1 MKIAL
6 FPGSFDP
13 FTLGHYDLLK
23 IATRIF
29 DKVIVAVGYNH
40 QKRGFLTIEN
50 RLRLI
55 NDAIAP
61 LKAEGADIEVASYS
75 GLTADFCRKTGASF
89 IVRGVRN
96 SIDFDAEATIART
109 NSKLLAGLETII
121 LPSCGEHIH
130 ISSTVVRD
138 ITINGGD
145 PSDLLPE
152 NIDIKQY
159 LNND

>member
-23 IATRIF
+23 IASRIF
-29 DKVIVAVGYNH
+29 DKVIIAVGYNH
-40 QKRGFLTIEN
+40 QKRGFLSIEN

-61 LKAEGADIEVASYS
+61 LLAEGADIEVTSYT
-75 GLTADFCRKTGASF
+75 GLTADFCKKVGAGF

-96 SIDFDAEATIART
+96 SIDFDTEATIART
-109 NSKLLAGLETII
+109 NAKILPGLETII

-145 PSDLLPE
+145 PSDLLPGK
-152 NIDIKQY
+152 IDIKQY

>member
-1 MKIAL
+1 MKNEEKRKYKTKKKRKVLKPLFLTLSSLLAVFAL
-6 FPGSFDP
+6 AFCGI
-13 FTLGHYDLLK
+13 YLK
-23 IATRIF
+23 I
-29 DKVIVAVGYNH
+29 
-40 QKRGFLTIEN
+40 
-50 RLRLI
+50 
-55 NDAIAP
+55 
-61 LKAEGADIEVASYS
+61 
-75 GLTADFCRKTGASF
+75 
-89 IVRGVRN
+89 RN

-152 NIDIKQY
+152 NIEIKQY

>member
-1 MKIAL
+1 MRIAL

-23 IATRIF
+23 TAVNIF

-40 QKRGFLTIEN
+40 QKKGFISIEN

-55 NDAIAP
+55 KDAISP
-61 LKAEGADIEVASYS
+61 LLAQGADIEVVSYS
-75 GLTADFCRKTGASF
+75 GLTADFCKKTGANF

-96 SIDFDAEATIART
+96 SIDFDTEATIARA
-109 NSKLLAGLETII
+109 NYHLLPGLETII
-121 LPSCGEHIH
+121 LPSRGDLIH

-145 PSDLLPE
+145 PSGLMPQ
-152 NIDIKQY
+152 NIDINDY
-159 LNND
+159 LND